1 MLGRNIRLGVACGRE
16 FGGKLSYIAD
26 IQEFLKNLER
36 VASESRVFIDL
47 MKDMTP
53 KVSQSEMIITEM
65 GPRDGL
71 QAIKTQ
77 LDHNIKAAYINKLV
91 NSGIRRI
98 EVGSFVSPKIEQ
110 MANTGSVLNMLQKT
124 QFNGHQ
130 VDYIVLVPSAMYA
143 AKAFEQDK
151 NKILTEFAGFT
162 SISEKFSEKNN
173 NCSSVIG
180 LKRVSEIAEYAAY
193 ETDIS
198 KLSVH
203 ISCVF
208 GCPYEG
214 YNEHETNT
222 KLLRMVDKLLGYGV
236 NEIKLAD
243 TIGTATP
250 SRVINTIDNLT
261 RHFGINILD
270 KIGVHLHDPHNL
282 AVHNVMAAIG
292 MGIRRFDSSTGN
304 IGGCNNVP
312 NPSKNVSSV
321 MLAELAEICGM
332 ETGIDI
338 ERLKK
343 TASFI
348 ERKIINK

>member
-1 MLGRNIRLGVACGRE
+1 MFRRN
-16 FGGKLSYIAD
+16 LSYISD
-26 IQEFLKNLER
+26 IQQFLRNLER
-36 VASESRVFIDL
+36 VASESRAFINL

-53 KVSQSEMIITEM
+53 KVSQSDMIITEM

-71 QAIKTQ
+71 QTIQTQ

-91 NSGIRRI
+91 NSGIRRV

-110 MANTGSVLNMLQKT
+110 MANTGDVLTVLQKK
-124 QFNGHQ
+124 QIFGRQ
-130 VDYIVLVPSAMYA
+130 IDYIVLVPSARYA
-143 AKAFEQDK
+143 SIAFEKDK

-162 SISEKFSEKNN
+162 SVSEKFSEKNN
-173 NCSSVIG
+173 NCSSIVG

-193 ETDIS
+193 QTDIS

-214 YNEHETNT
+214 YNEYEINT
-222 KLLRMVDKLLGYGV
+222 KLLRMVDKLLGYGAT
-236 NEIKLAD
+236 EIKLAD
-243 TIGTATP
+243 TIGSATP

-270 KIGVHLHDPHNL
+270 KIGFHLHDPHNL

-312 NPSKNVSSV
+312 NPSKNVSSI

-332 ETGIDI
+332 KSGIDI
-338 ERLKK
+338 ERLKR

-348 ERKIINK
+348 ERKIVNK